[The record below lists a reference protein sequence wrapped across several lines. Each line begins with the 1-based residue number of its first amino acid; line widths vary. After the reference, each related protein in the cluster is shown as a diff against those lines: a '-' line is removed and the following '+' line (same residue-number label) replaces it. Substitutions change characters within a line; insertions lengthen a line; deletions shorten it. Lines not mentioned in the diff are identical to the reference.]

1 MRLLLILYGISSGI
15 MVGAGVVSILILV
28 AIVPRISHVT
38 NTKEFSNLYEHL
50 LVLGTFL
57 GSILSLYNIGI
68 EGGIL
73 LTIIAGLSY
82 GIFLGFLSSGITE
95 VIYYIPIVTRRLN
108 IASTYLKYIV
118 VALILG
124 KVIGSILGWIII

>member
-1 MRLLLILYGISSGI
+1 
-15 MVGAGVVSILILV
+15 MVGAGVISILILV

-38 NTKEFSNLYEHL
+38 KTKEFSNIYEYL

-57 GSILSLYNIGI
+57 GSILSLHNIGI
-68 EGGIL
+68 RGGMI
-73 LTIIAGLSY
+73 LTIIAGLAY

-95 VIYYIPIVTRRLN
+95 VIYYIPIVSRRLN

-124 KVIGSILGWIII
+124 KVIGSILGWTII

>member
-1 MRLLLILYGISSGI
+1 M
-15 MVGAGVVSILILV
+15 
-28 AIVPRISHVT
+28 
-38 NTKEFSNLYEHL
+38 
-50 LVLGTFL
+50 
-57 GSILSLYNIGI
+57 
-68 EGGIL
+68 
-73 LTIIAGLSY
+73 SY

-108 IASTYLKYIV
+108 IESTYLKYIV